1 MKNVNESTEKIINLS
16 YLIEV
21 SKGNKTFVKEMIDL
35 FLSENPEEIKSLDN
49 GIRTKDYELIKNTAH
64 KLRSTIPFIGLDKII
79 EPEVSEIETLAA
91 NKSDLEKIQQLFV
104 KVKETCEKACCE
116 LMPV

>member
-1 MKNVNESTEKIINLS
+1 MKNINESAEKIINLS

-35 FLSENPEEIKSLDN
+35 FLSENPEEIKNLEK
-49 GIRTKDYELIKNTAH
+49 GIHAKDYGLIKATAH
-64 KLRSTIPFIGLDKII
+64 KLRSTIPFVGLDKII
-79 EPEVSEIETLAA
+79 ETEVEEIETLAT
-91 NKSDLEKIQQLFV
+91 NKSDMPEIEKRFAKI
-104 KVKETCEKACCE
+104 KEVCEKACCE